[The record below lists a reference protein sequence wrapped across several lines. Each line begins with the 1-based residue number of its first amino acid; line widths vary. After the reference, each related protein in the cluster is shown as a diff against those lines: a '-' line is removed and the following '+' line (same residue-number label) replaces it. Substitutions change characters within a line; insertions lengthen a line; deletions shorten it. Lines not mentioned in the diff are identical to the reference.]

1 MSYVSSLIAV
11 RLETGEGTVPLL
23 ARLSYTADQPYTV
36 RADFFDGLAVLA
48 SWQFDREMMVEGLS
62 RPVGE
67 GDVTFRPHRGAGG
80 DEVRIGLRNHA
91 DGLEGQAVLL
101 VDVGALTGFLDR
113 TYDVVGEGDEFLD
126 LDALLQ
132 EFLAR

>member
-1 MSYVSSLIAV
+1 MSSLIAV
-11 RLETGEGTVPLL
+11 RLETGEGAVPLL
-23 ARLSYTADQPYTV
+23 TRFSYSAEEPYAV
-36 RADFFDGLAVLA
+36 RADFFDGVAVLA
-48 SWQFDREMMVEGLS
+48 SWQFDREMLVEGLS

-67 GDVTFRPHRGAGG
+67 GDVTFRPCSGDGG

-91 DGLEGQAVLL
+91 EGLEGQAVLF
-101 VDVGALTGFLDR
+101 VGVGALTGFLDR
-113 TYDVVGEGDEFLD
+113 TYDLVGEGEEFLD